1 MAVFVSNPRKYASNG
16 AQDRMVAKASGLGLA
31 AVKQMKK
38 KNYAEY
44 QRLLAKA
51 GGSKAL
57 TSYRAKGK
65 AVRKGAKAFVAK
77 MLAKK
82 GAGSRKG
89 TRKGAK
95 ATSTPG
101 SGFTGTKKGARGRT
115 MYFLNG
121 KLVKQ
126 AVYAARTGSAGSKRT
141 SAARVHKGKGMMM
154 APAFGTAAEMRAAK
168 KAAKA
173 FYAKASKGK
182 KGRKGKSRKAGAKV
196 SGRKS
201 LAGRARDSKGRLM
214 KANPS
219 SYIFNRGGR
228 RRRNGL
234 DARGFAQDAFGFVRS
249 QFTVANGIGVAG
261 ALVALA
267 AVSPYVEE
275 QVGRVP
281 VIGEYLAEM
290 PFTVSALGV
299 GALTTAGGY
308 AIGQARAGLSIG
320 TAAVVGGLFL
330 DLFPRVA
337 DFVAG
342 YLPGTNK
349 AGIAYSGIAYS
360 GIEVN
365 PRQYAGVVVNP
376 GYGAADEHD
385 MMLEYGDAADGDA
398 AHSGEDMDDDEGQ
411 ALMDGPRAFF
421 GRFGRPPRVASRI
434 RAAYSRHAGKKGHR
448 WGWMIKLVGP
458 RKAAEIAALAP
469 AQRQAVIADLRRCAL
484 SSLQAQMA
492 ASQQGSTSQIADGGY
507 NISHEGAPGAAAGAG
522 GYGSLVYAGAGY

>member
-31 AVKQMKK
+31 AVKQLKK

-65 AVRKGAKAFVAK
+65 AVRKGGKAFVAK
-77 MLAKK
+77 MIAKK
-82 GAGSRKG
+82 GSSAKGS
-89 TRKGAK
+89 RKGAK

-126 AVYAARTGSAGSKRT
+126 AVYAARTGSSSGKRS
-141 SAARVHKGKGMMM
+141 SAVRQHKGKGMLM

-168 KAAKA
+168 KDAKK
-173 FYAKASKGK
+173 FYAAMAK
-182 KGRKGKSRKAGAKV
+182 KGKGKSRKAGAKV

-201 LAGRARDSKGRLM
+201 LAGRARDAKGRLM

-219 SYIFNRGGR
+219 GYIFNRGHR
-228 RRRNGL
+228 RRKNGL
-234 DARGFAQDAFGFVRS
+234 DPMGFLNDASNFVRS
-249 QFTVANGIGVAG
+249 QFTVSNGIGVAG

-267 AVSPYVEE
+267 AVSPYVGE

-290 PFTVSALGV
+290 PYTVSALGV

-308 AIGQARAGLSIG
+308 AVGQARAGLSIG

-365 PRQYAGVVVNP
+365 PRHQYAGVVVNP

-492 ASQQGSTSQIADGGY
+492 AAQQGSTSQIADGGY

-522 GYGSLVYAGAGY
+522 GYGALVYAGAGY